1 MGPTCCSNNSH
12 HRRAIS
18 KWKEEDDEFVYFRTQ
33 SHWPSLSLPSAQ
45 TAQRVCS
52 GEIYFSPQE
61 SDKNNET
68 TPTRPSIVKK
78 YFIFF
83 LCLCSYHFFLLTM
96 KVTIFLCC
104 GWIIILLTILPI
116 YVMLMMFNDRLV
128 MSVCWFQRVD
138 IYSELS
144 RSSENSEYYWFEVQ
158 ILLTTLLTIFLPM
171 SLIFACN
178 VRILTIGERMKM
190 WNR

>member
-1 MGPTCCSNNSH
+1 MGPSCCSNNSH
-12 HRRAIS
+12 HHRAIS
-18 KWKEEDDEFVYFRTQ
+18 KWKEDDEFVYFRTP

-45 TAQRVCS
+45 TAHRVCS
-52 GEIYFSPQE
+52 GEIYFPPRE
-61 SDKNNET
+61 SDKNNDT
-68 TPTRPSIVKK
+68 TLTCPFIVKK

-83 LCLCSYHFFLLTM
+83 LCLACITFFLLTM

-116 YVMLMMFNDRLV
+116 YVMLMMFDDRLV

-171 SLIFACN
+171 SSIIACN
-178 VRILTIGERMKM
+178 VKILTIGEMMKM
-190 WNR
+190 